1 MMPRVAVVRVRD
13 RQGDRIRMWIPVLP
27 VVLLLSP
34 VLVLVVLAIVVAC
47 LVWRINPGQTLS
59 TGWRLFC
66 ALRGTRIE
74 VDQADAKVLV
84 SIR

>member
-1 MMPRVAVVRVRD
+1 MMPQVAVVRVLD
-13 RQGDRIRMWIPVLP
+13 RQGHRIRIWIPVLP
-27 VVLLLSP
+27 VALLLSP
-34 VLVLVVLAIVVAC
+34 VLVLVVLAIVVAGP
-47 LVWRINPGQTLS
+47 VWRISPGRVLS

-84 SIR
+84 SIT